1 MPSGLGIEVGPTSLR
16 ALRFAPGRSARGE
29 AMEVEWAPHP
39 PPESIGA
46 LRERFGSG
54 NTIAVALDMSV
65 LFVKRL
71 ELPPLSMEER
81 RRIVAM
87 DPQRYFPV
95 REDALVAGVRDD
107 DLVVATR
114 TPLFD
119 EWMDA
124 LGALGSVE
132 RVEPAPAALTRYLA
146 TLGIPSGMLMMLGP
160 DGAEATVARILDGQ
174 IQTLRKVPS
183 GTAELGDLATAVDP
197 DVGTCVL
204 CPWHDE
210 LAAQLRTNLPEDAVV
225 PVPTSPGA
233 PDSFAVAHGALL
245 GFDEGSQLTL
255 CSPSL
260 ERRLVASTRRRT
272 ALHIAVLVAALGIFG
287 WALDHRRSATLRA
300 LDEQIADAREAAAPV
315 LELRDQAASL
325 AEEMALLATEA
336 ASRSNPLDVLATLTR
351 ILPADAYLTQLSTSD
366 GEWELNGLARDAARL
381 VPLLEGSDLFA
392 DVRFRSA
399 TTRVRVRNESY
410 ENFALVFRHVPST

>member
-1 MPSGLGIEVGPTSLR
+1 M
-16 ALRFAPGRSARGE
+16 
-29 AMEVEWAPHP
+29 EWATP
-39 PPESIGA
+39 PPAESIGA

-54 NTIAVALDMSV
+54 NAIAVALDMSV

-71 ELPPLSMEER
+71 ELPPLSMAER

-107 DLVVATR
+107 DLVVAAR
-114 TPLFD
+114 MPLFD
-119 EWMDA
+119 EWIDA

-132 RVEPAPAALTRYLA
+132 RVEPAPAALARYLA
-146 TLGIPSGMLMMLGP
+146 LRGTPSGMLIMP
-160 DGAEATVARILDGQ
+160 DPAGGEAGVARILDGE

-183 GTAELGDLATAVDP
+183 GTGELAGLAPAVDP
-197 DVGTCVL
+197 EVGTCVL
-204 CPWHDE
+204 HPWRE
-210 LAAQLRTNLPEDAVV
+210 GLAAELRTNLPEGAVV

-245 GFDEGSQLTL
+245 GLDEGPQLTL
-255 CSPSL
+255 RSPAL
-260 ERRLVASTRRRT
+260 ERRLVAATRRRT
-272 ALHIAVLVAALGIFG
+272 ALHVAMLLGALGVLG
-287 WALDHRRSATLRA
+287 WSLDHRRSATLRA
-300 LDEQIADAREAAAPV
+300 LDERITAARIAAAPV
-315 LELRDQAASL
+315 LELRDQAGSL
-325 AEEMALLATEA
+325 AEEMEVLATEA
-336 ASRSNPLDVLATLTR
+336 ASRSNPLDVLAALTR
-351 ILPADAYLTQLSTSD
+351 ILPADAYLTQLSTSN

-399 TTRVRVRNESY
+399 TTRVRVRDESY
-410 ENFALVFRHVPST
+410 ENFALVFRHVPTT